1 VFPDER
7 VSAYVSRQFQPVRIH
22 IDEQPAL
29 FERFG
34 VHFTPR
40 LVMMD
45 SGGVERHRIEGY
57 LPADD
62 LLVQF
67 HLGMAHAA
75 FARGLW
81 GEAERGYRELAQAF
95 SDTEAAPEALYW
107 SAASAYKLTGNVAVF
122 PVAASKLRHR
132 YPQSIWT
139 RKASVWL

>member
-1 VFPDER
+1 MQTNGRPLPFPEGKGSGVRSDPLKLDESLR
-7 VSAYVSRQFQPVRIH
+7 
-22 IDEQPAL
+22 
-29 FERFG
+29 
-34 VHFTPR
+34 
-40 LVMMD
+40 
-45 SGGVERHRIEGY
+45 
-57 LPADD
+57 
-62 LLVQF
+62 
-67 HLGMAHAA
+67 
-75 FARGLW
+75 LW